1 MRDRGFVGTTIEEVA
16 QQLAVT
22 KAALYY
28 YVQNKEELLFQI
40 LSQTLN
46 LADER
51 IGAIERSAAP
61 PAKKINDVIDTF
73 VHLVAERPEF
83 FTVYFQEKG
92 HLGREHLRTVTKTE
106 RRIVDTVRK
115 IYRDGAAEGSFRELD
130 PTATA
135 FGLLGLCFWVYQWYR
150 PRGRLSVD
158 EISATFQD
166 LAARGMLMRRSTN

>member
-1 MRDRGFVGTTIEEVA
+1 M
-16 QQLAVT
+16 
-22 KAALYY
+22 
-28 YVQNKEELLFQI
+28 
-40 LSQTLN
+40 
-46 LADER
+46 
-51 IGAIERSAAP
+51 
-61 PAKKINDVIDTF
+61 
-73 VHLVAERPEF
+73 
-83 FTVYFQEKG
+83 YFQEKG